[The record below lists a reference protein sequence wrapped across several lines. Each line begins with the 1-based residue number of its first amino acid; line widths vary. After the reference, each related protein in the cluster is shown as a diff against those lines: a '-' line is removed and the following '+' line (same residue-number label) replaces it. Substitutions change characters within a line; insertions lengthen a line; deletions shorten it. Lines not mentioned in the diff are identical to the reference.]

1 MQIHSLETFY
11 WVTRLSSFRRAAEV
25 LNISQPTVSS
35 RIRGLEE
42 ELGVV
47 LLHRDSGLTL
57 TEQGQELLDYARKI
71 LRLTE
76 DLSFHQPVT
85 PVETR
90 LRIGAN
96 GPVAATWLMRL
107 IERLE
112 HEHPAARIEIEV
124 NQSATLLQ
132 HLLTDQLDL
141 AFLSQDSPDPRVRLE
156 KIGSYSMVWAAKSGL
171 CPAALSDEA
180 LSEYPIL
187 GYGWE
192 SPIHDHT
199 HSRAYGPSRHRRF
212 TQTDSLF
219 MMIRLAIDGAG
230 LALIPEAAIQSELA
244 EGKLT
249 IVAMETQALDLPLLL
264 ARPRA
269 KRSALAERAAAHAK
283 DLMRHCPQTVAG

>member
-76 DLSFHQPVT
+76 DLSFHQPAT

-112 HEHPAARIEIEV
+112 HEHPAARIEIESEV
-124 NQSATLLQ
+124 
-132 HLLTDQLDL
+132 LDL
-141 AFLSQDSPDPRVRLE
+141 ADEGLGHGVSSKGPAVRPAT
-156 KIGSYSMVWAAKSGL
+156 GRCRRWRCSTAPSAWAA
-171 CPAALSDEA
+171 
-180 LSEYPIL
+180 
-187 GYGWE
+187 
-192 SPIHDHT
+192 
-199 HSRAYGPSRHRRF
+199 
-212 TQTDSLF
+212 
-219 MMIRLAIDGAG
+219 GA
-230 LALIPEAAIQSELA
+230 
-244 EGKLT
+244 
-249 IVAMETQALDLPLLL
+249 
-264 ARPRA
+264 
-269 KRSALAERAAAHAK
+269 
-283 DLMRHCPQTVAG
+283 